1 MKEELQRRIQEF
13 QRRIADE
20 NLDMAFIEDADNIYY
35 LSGYWGYLAMDFGRP
50 TVLIVPQSGS
60 PTIITPGLEAEMA
73 RAMTWVG
80 DIREWTDG
88 VGGEWVAHLQDLL
101 AGLKSKR
108 IGILRN
114 KTHPMILECLQ
125 REFPGAA
132 LVDIS
137 DTLGDMRMVKSSE
150 EIAVMRQAGQVA
162 IAMCQAGVKAI
173 AEGVPE
179 FEVALAV
186 IAGGTRKAA
195 EFLREDGPDRLFSP
209 TIYNLQILQSGQELS
224 MVHRRSTVR
233 RIQRGDPVYM
243 CFCGIANFKQ
253 FKLGFDREYF
263 VGKVSDEHARLY
275 GIALKAQAA
284 ALEMV
289 RPGVP
294 AEEVH
299 AAALEVYQKAGFGI
313 CYRSGRGIGYSF
325 LEKPE
330 FKEGDKTPLQP
341 GMTFAVD
348 GAITIPGEFGARVG
362 DSIVVTKTGFE
373 YLTPYPK
380 DLRIV

>member
-1 MKEELQRRIQEF
+1 MQENLQKRMFDF
-13 QRRIADE
+13 QKRLADE
-20 NLDMAFIEDADNIYY
+20 KIDVALIEDADNIYY
-35 LSGYWGYLAMDFGRP
+35 LSGYWGYLAMEFGRP
-50 TVLIVPQSGS
+50 TMVIVPKSGS
-60 PTIITPGLEAEMA
+60 PAIITPGLEAEMA
-73 RAMTWVG
+73 RAMTWIE

-88 VGGEWVAHLQDLL
+88 VGGEWGVHLQDLL
-101 AGLKSKR
+101 DGIKDLR
-108 IGILRN
+108 IGIEPY
-114 KTHPMILECLQ
+114 KIHPMILECLKHD
-125 REFPGAA
+125 FNGIG

-137 DTLGDMRMVKSSE
+137 NIIAEMRMVKSHE
-150 EIAVMRQAGQVA
+150 EIAVLRQAGQVA
-162 IAMCQAGVKAI
+162 VAMCQAGVKAI
-173 AEGVPE
+173 AEGVAE
-179 FEVALAV
+179 YEVALAV

-195 EFLREDGPDRLFSP
+195 EFLSEEGADRLFSP
-209 TIYNLQILQSGQELS
+209 MIYNLQILQSGHDLS

-263 VGKVSDEHARLY
+263 VGTVSEEHTGLY
-275 GIALKAQAA
+275 EIALKAQAA
-284 ALEMV
+284 ALEMI

-299 AAALEVYQKAGFGI
+299 AAAVEVYQKAGFGI

-330 FKEGDKTPLQP
+330 FKEGDKTPLKA

-362 DSIVVTKTGFE
+362 DSIVVTESGFD

-380 DLRIV
+380 ELRIL

>member
-1 MKEELQRRIQEF
+1 MQEKLQERMIDF
-13 QRRIADE
+13 QNRLGDE
-20 NLDMAFIEDADNIYY
+20 KIDLALIEDADNIYY

-50 TVLIVPQSGS
+50 TILIVPQSGS

-73 RAMTWVG
+73 RAMAWIE

-88 VGGEWVAHLQDLL
+88 VGGEWAAHLQDLL
-101 AGLKSKR
+101 GGFKNKR
-108 IGILRN
+108 IGILRH

-125 REFPGAA
+125 SEFPGVPS
-132 LVDIS
+132 VDIS
-137 DTLGDMRMVKSSE
+137 DTLADMRMVKSPE

-162 IAMCQAGVKAI
+162 IAMCEGGVNAI

-179 FEVALAV
+179 YEIALAV

-195 EFLREDGPDRLFSP
+195 EFLSETDGDSLFSP
-209 TIYNLQILQSGQELS
+209 TIYNLQILQSGHDLS

-233 RIQRGDPVYM
+233 RIQPGDPVYM
-243 CFCGIANFKQ
+243 CFCGVANFKQ
-253 FKLGFDREYF
+253 FKLGFDREVF

-362 DSIVVTKTGFE
+362 DSIVVTQTGFE

>member
-1 MKEELQRRIQEF
+1 MAEKLQKRMLDF
-13 QRRIADE
+13 QKRLAD
-20 NLDMAFIEDADNIYY
+20 DKIDVAIIEDADNIYY

-50 TVLIVPQSGS
+50 TILIAPQSGS

-73 RAMTWVG
+73 RAMTWIE
-80 DIREWTDG
+80 DIRQWTDG
-88 VGGEWVAHLQDLL
+88 VGGEWMAHLQDLL
-101 AGLKSKR
+101 GGLKSKTM
-108 IGILRN
+108 GTLRN
-114 KTHPMILECLQ
+114 NTHPMILECLQ

-132 LVDIS
+132 LIDIS
-137 DTLGDMRMVKSSE
+137 DTLADMRMVKSSE

-162 IAMCQAGVKAI
+162 IAMCQAGVNAI

-179 FEVALAV
+179 YEVALAV

-195 EFLREDGPDRLFSP
+195 EFLSEDGPNRLFSP
-209 TIYNLQILQSGQELS
+209 TIYNLQVLQSGHDLS

-243 CFCGIANFKQ
+243 CFCGIANFRQ

-263 VGKVSDEHARLY
+263 VGNVSDQHARLY

-289 RPGVP
+289 RPGVA

-299 AAALEVYQKAGFGI
+299 AAALEVYREAGFGV

>member
-1 MKEELQRRIQEF
+1 MQEKLQKRMLDF
-13 QRRIADE
+13 QKRLADKKIDVA
-20 NLDMAFIEDADNIYY
+20 LIEDADNIYY

-50 TVLIVPQSGS
+50 TILIVPQSGF

-73 RAMTWVG
+73 RAMAWIE

-88 VGGEWVAHLQDLL
+88 VAGEWVAPLQDLL
-101 AGLKSKR
+101 SGNKNTR
-108 IGILRN
+108 VGIEPF
-114 KTHPMILECLQ
+114 KTHPLVLECLK
-125 REFPGAA
+125 REFPGVV

-137 DTLGDMRMVKSSE
+137 NILDEMRMVKSPE

-162 IAMCQAGVKAI
+162 VAMCQAGVNAI

-179 FEVALAV
+179 YEIALAV

-195 EFLREDGPDRLFSP
+195 EFLSEDDANSLFSP
-209 TIYNLQILQSGQELS
+209 TIYNLQILQSGHDLS

-233 RIQRGDPVYM
+233 RIQPGDPVYM

-253 FKLGFDREYF
+253 FKLGFDREFF

-275 GIALKAQAA
+275 EITLKAQAA

-313 CYRSGRGIGYSF
+313 CYRSGRGIGHSF

-362 DSIVVTKTGFE
+362 DSIVVTQTGFE